1 MSESRNPAHVALY
14 NSSYVILFDDG
25 SWSSRGVPESLV
37 KKMEQTKSKI
47 EFVSL
52 GPNEQWFFR
61 LENGKVVYDVDD
73 QKLRDDLRNSV
84 DKPFKLWFND
94 DDDDDDNASYIL
106 QYSDLSLSWNSI
118 PNDFHNKLN
127 GRQKSLPVVKNITFG
142 PDNTWWVSF
151 QDDTARSSSQIPR
164 HIGTQLKHTKC
175 LVLDPQDEDN
185 YFIFKDNGSLTWQV
199 NDDFDDDINEKEEDD
214 DVVYM
219 NPHRIRYT
227 QKSISPRFRNG
238 QSIEQLRQD
247 LEDGITNVDKVPK
260 INVIRTRSGNIWSLD
275 NRRLWCFHNASNI
288 DRIPVRVTDK
298 RPSWFNNRIKNIKEP
313 FEIRVRGSSEETEHY
328 SDVDGSSDWSG
339 YD

>member
-1 MSESRNPAHVALY
+1 MSESRNAAHVALY

-25 SWSSRGVPESLV
+25 TWSSQGVPEPLV
-37 KKMEQTKSKI
+37 KKMKQAKSNI

-61 LENGKVVYDVDD
+61 LENGKVAYDVDD
-73 QKLRDDLRNSV
+73 QELRVDLRNSV
-84 DKPFKLWFND
+84 DKPFKLWFSGD
-94 DDDDDDNASYIL
+94 DDDEDAGYIL
-106 QYSDLSLSWNSI
+106 QYSDLSLSWNNI
-118 PNDFHNKLN
+118 PRDFHNKLN
-127 GRQKSLPVVKNITFG
+127 GRQKSLAAVKNITFG

-151 QDDTARSSSQIPR
+151 QDDTAGWSSQIPR

-199 NDDFDDDINEKEEDD
+199 NDDFDDDINEKDD
-214 DVVYM
+214 NDDIIYI
-219 NPHRIRYT
+219 NPQRVRYT
-227 QKSISPRFRNG
+227 QISISPRFRNG

-247 LEDGITNVDKVPK
+247 LEDGTTNVDEVSM
-260 INVIRTRSGNIWSLD
+260 ISVVRTRSGNIWSLD
-275 NRRLWCFHNASNI
+275 NRRLWCFHHASNI
-288 DRIPVRVTDK
+288 DRIPVRVIDK
-298 RPSWFNNRIKNIKEP
+298 RPSWFNNRIEKIKKP